1 MYHNV
6 TSDNVIHPNS
16 KRGGLIERKRGGGGG
31 EYWALT
37 VSRVFIF
44 SRFYENYRNISLYQH
59 HTSTMLPDEITRFV
73 AAERTEKQVLP
84 QVLLEQQVSLEQQV
98 LRCKWK
104 TFATRLLTV
113 VSLLAWDPISHKGA
127 WSQASVL
134 FGGQFSSVF

>member
-73 AAERTEKQVLP
+73 AAERTEKTGFTAGLTGTTGFTGTTSFTMQMENVRYSVAYCSQSISLGPYFP
-84 QVLLEQQVSLEQQV
+84 QRSLV
-98 LRCKWK
+98 
-104 TFATRLLTV
+104 
-113 VSLLAWDPISHKGA
+113 PG
-127 WSQASVL
+127 
-134 FGGQFSSVF
+134 